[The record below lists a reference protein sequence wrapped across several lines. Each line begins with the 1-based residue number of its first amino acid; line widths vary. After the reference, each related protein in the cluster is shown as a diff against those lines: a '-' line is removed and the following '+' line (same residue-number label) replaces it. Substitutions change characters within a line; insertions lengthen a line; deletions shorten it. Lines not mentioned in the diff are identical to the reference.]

1 MTVSR
6 SRALSRSEIVA
17 CCWALAAAGIYV
29 LVGVSLLRFARDD
42 WNHYVN
48 MRQLHE
54 TMAPAEAISQLV
66 DNQWFGAH
74 ELRSFFGSFLVHFMI
89 EPLGAAAPHV
99 AYAVQLT
106 MHACAAL
113 AIGWVVWRYTKWQTL
128 GIAVALTVL
137 FVPVAS
143 AATLWV
149 NNLFFVQPWFLL
161 AMTVLLA
168 WLSSLGAKPLYLF
181 ASLTAVA
188 CQFSG
193 EAFIPS
199 LYAFLF
205 AVLLRAVF
213 VDRTPRTVIIAAV
226 PPVVAALTFVGYYL
240 FVVVRPPKS
249 DWVWSR
255 LEDFGSYWSGARNM
269 SWGLL
274 NVTSPRYG
282 EGSVAPSALTI
293 ALAIAVGLTIW
304 MAFRFSGLS
313 RDAQLQKVIWVI
325 ALSAILLAASIVPLI
340 IGIVSGTR
348 TGPDLRYL
356 YAPGIFFAS
365 LGMSLA
371 MLICLV
377 LPRLQVL
384 FVFVLIPLVLT
395 YFAFATVY
403 NVVDIWGTQRSVDD
417 RIWAEI
423 DSVATSAPAAIVTYN
438 PNHAYLMAPYH
449 SNAVS
454 DFQADWGVAGRL
466 AWLHPNWPRVPIFRD
481 ATRSGGDLALRP
493 YYVDDPVCLRDL
505 GDSGGTVIYVVYDYG
520 SRLSDLAYSPLL
532 VTTSFEEYES
542 ARQAL
547 IQDQPDAA
555 DWARTMGSGACG

>member
-1 MTVSR
+1 MTVTR

-17 CCWALAAAGIYV
+17 CSWALAAAGIYV
-29 LVGVSLLRFARDD
+29 LVGLSFLRFARDD

-54 TMAPAEAISQLV
+54 MMAPTEAINQIVS
-66 DNQWFGAH
+66 NQWFGAH
-74 ELRSFFGSFLVHFMI
+74 ELRSFFGSFLIHFMI
-89 EPLGAAAPHV
+89 EPLGSAAPHV
-99 AYAVQLT
+99 AYAVQLM
-106 MHACAAL
+106 MHSCAAL
-113 AIGWVVWRYTKWQTL
+113 AVGWVVWRYTRWQTF
-128 GIAVALTVL
+128 GIAVAMTVL

-168 WLSSLGAKPLYLF
+168 WLGSLGAKPIYLF
-181 ASLTAVA
+181 TSLTAVA

-205 AVLLRAVF
+205 VVLLRAIF
-213 VDRTPRTVIIAAV
+213 VDRTARTVIVAAA
-226 PPVVAALTFVGYYL
+226 PLVVAALTFAVYYL
-240 FVVVRPPKS
+240 FVVVRPPRS
-249 DWVWSR
+249 DWDWSR
-255 LEDFGSYWSGARNM
+255 LDDFGSYWSGARNM

-274 NVTSPRYG
+274 NIASPQYG
-282 EGSVAPSALTI
+282 EGSIAPSALTI
-293 ALAIAVGLTIW
+293 ALTVAAGLTIW
-304 MAFRFSGLS
+304 LSFRFSASS
-313 RDAQLQKVIWVI
+313 RDARLQPATWVI
-325 ALSAILLAASIVPLI
+325 AMSAILLAASILPLI

-365 LGMSLA
+365 LVVSLA

-377 LPRLQVL
+377 LPQLQSL
-384 FVFVLIPLVLT
+384 FVLVLIPLVLT
-395 YFAFATVY
+395 YFAFATMY
-403 NVVDIWGTQRSVDD
+403 NVVDIWGEQRTVDD

-423 DSVATSAPAAIVTYN
+423 DSLTTEPPSVIVTYN

-466 AWLHPNWPRVPIFRD
+466 AWLNPNWPRVPIFRD
-481 ATRSGGDLALRP
+481 ATRSDGDLALRP
-493 YYVDDPVCLRDL
+493 YYFDEPVCLSDL
-505 GDSGGTVIYVVYDYG
+505 AGSAGDVIYVLYDYG
-520 SRLSDLAYSPLL
+520 PRLSDLADSPLL
-532 VTTSFEEYES
+532 VTTSLQEYES
-542 ARQAL
+542 ARQSLASRQSEQ
-547 IQDQPDAA
+547 I
-555 DWARTMGSGACG
+555 DWPLNLGRGAC

>member
-1 MTVSR
+1 MTVTR
-6 SRALSRSEIVA
+6 SRALSRSEIAA

-29 LVGVSLLRFARDD
+29 LVGLSFLRFARDD

-54 TMAPAEAISQLV
+54 MMAPTEAIAQIVS
-66 DNQWFGAH
+66 NQWFGAH

-89 EPLGAAAPHV
+89 EPLGSAAPHV

-113 AIGWVVWRYTKWQTL
+113 AVGWVVWRYTKWQTF
-128 GIAVALTVL
+128 GIAVAMTVL

-168 WLSSLGAKPLYLF
+168 WLGSLGAKPIYLF
-181 ASLTAVA
+181 TSLTAVA

-199 LYAFLF
+199 LYAFLLV
-205 AVLLRAVF
+205 VLLRAIF
-213 VDRTPRTVIIAAV
+213 VDRTARTVIVAAA
-226 PPVVAALTFVGYYL
+226 PLVVAALTFAVYYL
-240 FVVVRPPKS
+240 FVVVRPTQN
-249 DWVWSR
+249 DWDWSR

-274 NVTSPRYG
+274 NVASPRYG
-282 EGSVAPSALTI
+282 DGSIAPSALAI
-293 ALAIAVGLTIW
+293 ALAVAVGLTMW
-304 MAFRFSGLS
+304 LSFRFSGGS
-313 RDAQLQKVIWVI
+313 RDAQLQPVTWVI
-325 ALSAILLAASIVPLI
+325 AISAILLAASILPLMV
-340 IGIVSGTR
+340 GIVSGTR

-365 LGMSLA
+365 LVVSLA

-377 LPRLQVL
+377 LPQLQSL
-384 FVFVLIPLVLT
+384 FVLVMIPLILT
-395 YFAFATVY
+395 YFAFATIY
-403 NVVDIWGTQRSVDD
+403 NVIDIWGAQRTVDD

-423 DSVATSAPAAIVTYN
+423 DSLAIDPPAAIVTYN

-466 AWLHPNWPRVPIFRD
+466 AWLNPSWPRVPIFRD
-481 ATRSGGDLALRP
+481 ATQSDGDLALRP
-493 YYVDDPVCLRDL
+493 YYSDEPVC
-505 GDSGGTVIYVVYDYG
+505 
-520 SRLSDLAYSPLL
+520 LSDLAGSGGDVIYVLYDYGPRFSDLADSPLL
-532 VTTSFEEYES
+532 VTRSLKEYES
-542 ARQAL
+542 ARLSLASRQSDQVDWPLAL
-547 IQDQPDAA
+547 
-555 DWARTMGSGACG
+555 GNGAC